1 MHTGRKKNINPV
13 IIAFFAVIYTVT
25 WLLTAM
31 TPLVGDD
38 FNYAFS
44 WADDNRVDNFVL
56 LVKSMSSHRFWTHG
70 RVFAQGWVTLF
81 MMWPKW
87 LFSLANAC
95 VVTAFFAALHHYFRR
110 VKAERPIECCMA
122 VAAFYWICMPAF
134 GQVFLWLDG
143 ACNYFWG
150 AALSWILLETEFSFT
165 ETKLKLLL
173 AMLLLPFAFAVGAWS
188 EHISF
193 AFLVIQF
200 LYIMSLLVQNRKL
213 PKAETLMFFTSCAG
227 YLFLMLAPSM
237 LPSILRRRAMHAA
250 GEHFHTIMQLL
261 SEKWWIMPVL
271 LLCGCI
277 AWYIL
282 KKKQDKNM
290 RWTSVFMMA
299 SLLCVLADVFCIT
312 IIILEQSG
320 WSSALFA
327 LASSTKVGFL
337 TLMACYCSCL
347 ASAFRQKIDSCI
359 IREAV
364 VLGVGGISALLLF
377 ALAMYVPARGFCA
390 PVVFIGIATVRLYA
404 ALQHKKSWT
413 VVVALLSVFAVF
425 LSVGVFDIML
435 VNRASIE
442 RDKAITAALS
452 SDGILIASPYPEK
465 TKYSAQYGIQDL
477 TDDGSWPNDVIAEY
491 YGLKGIMTVTETG
504 DHS

>member
-1 MHTGRKKNINPV
+1 
-13 IIAFFAVIYTVT
+13 
-25 WLLTAM
+25 
-31 TPLVGDD
+31 
-38 FNYAFS
+38 
-44 WADDNRVDNFVL
+44 
-56 LVKSMSSHRFWTHG
+56 
-70 RVFAQGWVTLF
+70 
-81 MMWPKW
+81 
-87 LFSLANAC
+87 
-95 VVTAFFAALHHYFRR
+95 
-110 VKAERPIECCMA
+110 
-122 VAAFYWICMPAF
+122 
-134 GQVFLWLDG
+134 
-143 ACNYFWG
+143 
-150 AALSWILLETEFSFT
+150 
-165 ETKLKLLL
+165 
-173 AMLLLPFAFAVGAWS
+173 
-188 EHISF
+188 
-193 AFLVIQF
+193 
-200 LYIMSLLVQNRKL
+200 
-213 PKAETLMFFTSCAG
+213 
-227 YLFLMLAPSM
+227 
-237 LPSILRRRAMHAA
+237 
-250 GEHFHTIMQLL
+250 
-261 SEKWWIMPVL
+261 
-271 LLCGCI
+271 
-277 AWYIL
+277 
-282 KKKQDKNM
+282 M

-312 IIILEQSG
+312 KIILEQSG

-327 LASSTKVGFL
+327 LASSTQVGFL

-377 ALAMYVPARGFCA
+377 VLAMYVPARGFCA

-452 SDGILIASPYPEK
+452 SDRILIASPYPEK